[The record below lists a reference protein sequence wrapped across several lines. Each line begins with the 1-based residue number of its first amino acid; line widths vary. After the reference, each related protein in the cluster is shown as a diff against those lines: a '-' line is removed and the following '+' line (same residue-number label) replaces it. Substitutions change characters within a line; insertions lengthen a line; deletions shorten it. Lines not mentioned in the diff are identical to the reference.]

1 MVTKKQMELMS
12 RITEHQWRAL
22 NKGYKA
28 VIKGKKYVLILS
40 SDKGTMLVPVKVV
53 KAKRKLKKVI

>member
-1 MVTKKQMELMS
+1 
-12 RITEHQWRAL
+12 L